1 MSRSRRTT
9 WQDIDDDNELIIIVS
24 KVKVLK
30 LLIKKFSLLLFKFY
44 VFIKDY

>member
-1 MSRSRRTT
+1 M
-9 WQDIDDDNELIIIVS
+9 WQNTDGDNELIIIVMG
-24 KVKVLK
+24 VKVFK